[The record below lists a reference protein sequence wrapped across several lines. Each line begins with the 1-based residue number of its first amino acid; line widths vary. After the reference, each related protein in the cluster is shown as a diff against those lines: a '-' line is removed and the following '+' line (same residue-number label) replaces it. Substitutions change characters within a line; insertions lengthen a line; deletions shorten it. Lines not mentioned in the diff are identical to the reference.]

1 MDDATA
7 QLVDAGRLAAWLDAR
22 DLEAGAAIALHHLT
36 GGQSN
41 EMFVVERGGSRW
53 VLRRPSGVALPRADE
68 GLRREFRILTALEQ
82 TVVPHPAPVIHC
94 DDPGV
99 IGATFYLMAAV
110 DGFRPDREALAVRDL
125 DDAARREL
133 ALAMVDALA
142 ELHLVD
148 HVALGLADLGRV
160 DDFHERQVAR
170 WMKQLHSYGGRELPG
185 VHRLASWLEANRP
198 SSFRPTM
205 MHADYHLMNV
215 IVSEARPFR
224 VAAIVDWETA
234 TIGDPLLDLAAFLR
248 NSFSTPGTGWPAWD
262 ELIARYSQ
270 RTAIE
275 VPDLTYYVHLSRF
288 RLAVLLEGVYQRS
301 LADPTRPVREE
312 AGRYAVSLVEES
324 VAGLGGAPGR

>member
-7 QLVDAGRLAAWLDAR
+7 LLVDAGRLAAWLDDR
-22 DLEAGAAIALHHLT
+22 GLETGAPITLQHLT

-41 EMFVVERGGSRW
+41 EMFVVERGASRW

-68 GLRREFRILTALEQ
+68 GLRREFRILTALEH
-82 TVVPHPAPVIHC
+82 TAVPHPAPVAHC
-94 DDPGV
+94 DDPAV

-110 DGFRPDREALAVRDL
+110 DGFRPDRDALAARGL

-133 ALAMVDALA
+133 AMAMVDALA

-185 VHRLASWLEANRP
+185 VDRLASWLEANRP
-198 SSFRPTM
+198 ATFRPTL
-205 MHADYHLMNV
+205 MHADFHLMNV
-215 IVSEARPFR
+215 IVTEARPFR

-248 NSFSTPGTGWPAWD
+248 NSFSTPGGGWPAWD
-262 ELIARYSQ
+262 ELIAHYSG
-270 RTAIE
+270 RTAID
-275 VPDLTYYVHLSRF
+275 VPDLTYYVNLSRF

-312 AGRYAVSLVEES
+312 AGRYAVALVEES
-324 VAGLGGAPGR
+324 VASLGGAAGR